1 MAVEGKFQRSPNML
15 DVPRLRHPHGLK
27 EQAYD
32 QLRSLILRGQLAPDT
47 VYSAAHFAERLG
59 VSRTPVREALLQLV
73 TEGFLTV
80 IKQEGYTL
88 RRFTEKEIRE
98 LFETRKLIETYVA
111 EQLTGKLSEPDVR
124 QLRAMIKG
132 MASLAEQ
139 GDTAGFL
146 DTDRAFHVTLVE
158 RLDNRLLASI
168 MENIRAQV
176 SLVSMQA
183 VAAHKGRTAETLRE
197 HGEIRETLRGKDPKK
212 AVRAVVDHL
221 ETTMTRVL
229 SRLKAPSKE

>member
-1 MAVEGKFQRSPNML
+1 MPFDEKLQRSRKML
-15 DVPRLRHPHGLK
+15 EIPRLRRAHGLK

-32 QLRSLILRGQLAPDT
+32 QIRSLILTGRLTAET
-47 VYSAAHFAERLG
+47 VYSAAQFAEMLG

-98 LFETRKLIETYVA
+98 LFETRRLIETYVA
-111 EQLTGKLSEPDVR
+111 EQITGKLTDADVR
-124 QLRAMIKG
+124 QLRAMLKS
-132 MASLAEQ
+132 MVAFAEAKN
-139 GDTAGFL
+139 TAGFL
-146 DTDRAFHVTLVE
+146 ETDRAFHMALVQ

-168 MENIRAQV
+168 MENIRGQV
-176 SLVSMQA
+176 SLFAMQA
-183 VAAHKGRTAETLRE
+183 VASHKGRTDEILRE
-197 HGEIRETLRGKDPKK
+197 HGDILETLRGKDSRK

-221 ETTMTRVL
+221 ETTQKHVL
-229 SRLKAPSKE
+229 GYFQTSAKS